1 MGEAQVDSHV
11 VNNATSHNYCTC
23 VSRPGLCNL
32 GARIQ
37 IHFEEDIMAGQNT
50 TPVTDQTFDKDVLQ
64 ASVPVLVDFW
74 AEWCGPCKAL
84 GPKLEEI
91 AGELKDTIKI
101 AKMNVDENPAA
112 PAKYGVRGIPTMIL
126 FKNGKEVDQ
135 IVGNHPKENIL
146 AMLKKYS

>member
-1 MGEAQVDSHV
+1 
-11 VNNATSHNYCTC
+11 
-23 VSRPGLCNL
+23 
-32 GARIQ
+32 
-37 IHFEEDIMAGQNT
+37 MAGQNSAI
-50 TPVTDQTFDKDVLQ
+50 VTDQTFDKDVLQ
-64 ASVPVLVDFW
+64 AAVPVLVDFW

-91 AGELKDTIKI
+91 ASELKDKIKI
-101 AKMNVDENPAA
+101 AKMNVDENPGM

-146 AMLKKYS
+146 AMLSKHS